1 MKNQNDNYNDLIE
14 ENLNGQFQNFALGF
28 EVAFGVEIP
37 LTLKVEQLQPHI
49 YARYE
54 PGLILFNLAHQR
66 HEMEAQTFA
75 HETAHWLC
83 AGLAD
88 DFLIPEGKGHTFEFG
103 VLCALL
109 TYRLGIK
116 RKNLFR
122 SYDFHED
129 RDYQWLRLNPFEF
142 DQLIASTPA
151 HSLDELCSEAIRIA
165 HEMRH
170 GAFLA
175 KYELDIA
182 TGSAS

>member
-1 MKNQNDNYNDLIE
+1 MKNQNDHNNQIE
-14 ENLNGQFQNFALGF
+14 ESLTGQFQSFALGF
-28 EVAFGVEIP
+28 EIAFGSEIP
-37 LTLKVEQLQPHI
+37 LNLKVAELPPHV

-66 HEMEAQTFA
+66 HEIEAQTFA

-88 DFLIPEGKGHTFEFG
+88 DFLIPEGRGHTFEFG

-129 RDYQWLRLNPFEF
+129 RDYQWLTVNPHHF

-151 HSLDELCSEAIRIA
+151 HSLDELCSEAIRVA
-165 HEMRH
+165 HEIRH
-170 GAFLA
+170 QAFLT
-175 KYELDIA
+175 KYELDVA
-182 TGSAS
+182 AGGAS